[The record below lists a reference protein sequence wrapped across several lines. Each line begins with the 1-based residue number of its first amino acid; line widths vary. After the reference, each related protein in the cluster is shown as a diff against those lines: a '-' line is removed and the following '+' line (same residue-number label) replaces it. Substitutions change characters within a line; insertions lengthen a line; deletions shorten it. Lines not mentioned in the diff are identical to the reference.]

1 MEQVRTLLGIDE
13 AGRGCV
19 LGPMVFGAFLSTAD
33 VESELRAA
41 GVRDSKRLSKKK
53 RAALAKRFTEAASGL
68 NGPKQWGRHETV
80 SIPPSRLDAGSLNE
94 IGKEVIVELT
104 LKFRP
109 DVLILDAPVPP
120 RGIPKYR
127 DQILEQLAQAGF
139 DTSKL
144 ELVAENGADDT
155 FPCCSAA
162 SILAKT
168 HRDREL
174 ASLEEALGRPI
185 GSGYPSDPKTVSFL
199 RDLWQRDRLWPPFVR
214 TKWETARRIVAES
227 SQARLL

>member
-1 MEQVRTLLGIDE
+1 MPLQAEPSAPDI
-13 AGRGCV
+13 A
-19 LGPMVFGAFLSTAD
+19 
-33 VESELRAA
+33 
-41 GVRDSKRLSKKK
+41 KKK
-53 RAALAKRFTEAASGL
+53 RAALAKRFTEAASGRSE
-68 NGPKQWGRHETV
+68 PKEWGRHETV
-80 SIPPSRLDAGSLNE
+80 SIPPSRLDSGSLNE

-127 DQILEQLAQAGF
+127 EQILERLTQAGF

-168 HRDREL
+168 FRDREL
-174 ASLEEALGRPI
+174 ASLAEAVGRPI

-199 RDLWQRDRLWPPFVR
+199 RELWQRDHVWPPFVR

-227 SQARLL
+227 SQSRLL